1 MSSGIGNTGGP
12 PTNWAHIAA
21 YEAQGAH
28 TDTGEILKLL
38 REGSEEADPIATII
52 DGQDRAASRLKQIME
67 MLQKLDRDLQ
77 ELRTEQLRQGGEI
90 ATLRQQSDDIHPVL
104 VSAKVTHG

>member
-1 MSSGIGNTGGP
+1 MSSGTGNTDGA

-28 TDTGEILKLL
+28 IDTGKILKLL
-38 REGSEEADPIATII
+38 QEGNEEADPIATII
-52 DGQDRAASRLKQIME
+52 DGQDRATSRLKQILE
-67 MLQKLDRDLQ
+67 MLQKFDKDLQ

-90 ATLRQQSDDIHPVL
+90 AALRQQSDDIHPIL